1 MGYVYDLVDR
11 ERRVEEGAKG
21 SQFGAAEEQRDE
33 FARDRARVLHSAAL
47 RRLADKTQVVGPRD
61 GDTPRTRL
69 THSLEVAQIARGI
82 GAGLGLN
89 PDLCEMAGL
98 THDIGHPPY
107 GHNGEVALDELA
119 RGCGGFEG
127 NAQTLRILA
136 RLEPKVLIDA
146 HPYGL
151 NLTRAALD
159 AACKY
164 PRTRTNPDG
173 TINRKYGAY
182 DEDAEILAWLR
193 EGHTDDMPPM
203 EAQVMDCADDIA
215 YSVHDVEDGIV
226 SGRITL
232 KVLWDLVE
240 LAALAEKGAAA
251 FGGTA
256 DELIDAAARLRAL
269 PIVAAAAD
277 FDYSFTDY
285 VTLKKMTSELVG
297 RYVGAVISAT
307 LTANAELVGPG
318 FTGGAGDA
326 AGAGAGA
333 KARSGAGRSGLGRMH
348 GRLVIP
354 PEPEAE
360 VRLLKTVAVLYVMDM
375 PAHIARQDRQRDRIT
390 RVYDYLSA
398 SAPGALDPMFAAWW
412 RDADAVAAAS
422 NGTISADSARQR
434 VIIDQIA
441 SMTESRLE
449 RTAKKA
455 DGLAGFFT

>member
-1 MGYVYDLVDR
+1 MVYQYERADAQ
-11 ERRVEEGAKG
+11 RRVAEGEKG
-21 SQFGAAEEQRDE
+21 SQLAPHAEHRDA
-33 FARDRARVLHSAAL
+33 FSRDRARVLHSAAL

-107 GHNGEVALDELA
+107 GHNGEVALNELA
-119 RGCGGFEG
+119 HGCGGFEG
-127 NAQTLRILA
+127 NAQTLRILT
-136 RLEPKVLIDA
+136 RLEPKILHDG
-146 HPYGL
+146 HSYGL

-173 TINRKYGAY
+173 TVNRKYGAY

-193 EGHTDDMPPM
+193 EGHTDDRPPM
-203 EAQVMDCADDIA
+203 EAQVMDCSDDIA
-215 YSVHDVEDGIV
+215 YSVHDVEDGIL

-240 LAALAEKGAAA
+240 LAALAGKGAAA

-256 DELIDAAARLRAL
+256 DELIDAAARLRSL
-269 PIVAAAAD
+269 PVISAAAD
-277 FDYSFTDY
+277 FDYTLQGY

-297 RYVGAVISAT
+297 RYVGAVTSAT
-307 LTANAELVGPG
+307 LVANE
-318 FTGGAGDA
+318 GGTI
-326 AGAGAGA
+326 
-333 KARSGAGRSGLGRMH
+333 GRMH
-348 GRLVIP
+348 GELVIP
-354 PEPEAE
+354 AEPEAE

-390 RVYDYLSA
+390 RVYDYLLA
-398 SAPGALDPMFAAWW
+398 GAPGTLDTMFAAWW
-412 RDADAVAAAS
+412 HE
-422 NGTISADSARQR
+422 ADSDAARQR